1 MARKSF
7 EKVTCPKCGRVY
19 AVIKGAT
26 KAFHCPGRNCHEM
39 VNASAASTGKQAEAS
54 QKAQS

>member
-1 MARKSF
+1 MARKTF
-7 EKVTCPKCGRVY
+7 EKVTCPKCGRAY

-39 VNASAASTGKQAEAS
+39 VNASATPTGKQAEAS
-54 QKAQS
+54 SKA